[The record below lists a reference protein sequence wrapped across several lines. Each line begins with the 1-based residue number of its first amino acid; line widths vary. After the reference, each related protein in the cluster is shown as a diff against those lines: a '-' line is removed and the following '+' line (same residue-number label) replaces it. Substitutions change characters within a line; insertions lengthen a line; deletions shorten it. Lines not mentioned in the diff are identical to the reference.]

1 MRILV
6 DQSGYALLNIGDIAM
21 LQACVRRLRTLWPD
35 ADIQVLTDSPE
46 RLRQYCPGL
55 TAVAP
60 SFGRRL
66 FSSFAAL
73 PFQAGGPIQD
83 KDNDV
88 LSTAP
93 SEHRFNGEVDP
104 RWEPS
109 RLRAIRRSDLVVSS
123 GGGFIN
129 DIFWRHAA
137 RVLSSLAIAQR
148 FGKPTAMFSQGI
160 GPLTHPMITRLVKHT
175 MPRLLVIGLR
185 EELGS
190 APILRSCGV
199 DAEQMQI
206 TGDDAL
212 LLTTGPERPTT
223 GDAIGLNVRVA
234 FYSSIDR
241 AVTDQA
247 VAIVSE
253 FARHVGV
260 ATLALP
266 VSRYKGSSDLEAMQT
281 SGIRHSDIGGYGGSD
296 DILSPEELVERAARC
311 RVVVTG
317 SYHAAVFSL
326 AAGVPAVCITNSTYY
341 DLKFKG
347 LSAQFPG
354 GCHVVQ
360 PGPGFEREL
369 SEAIDRAWNT
379 SESDRDKLH
388 SAALGQVAQ
397 AELTYQRFGSLVAA
411 VGERG

>member
-21 LQACVRRLRTLWPD
+21 LQACILRLQSLWPD

-46 RLRQYCPGL
+46 RLQQYCAGI

-60 SFGRRL
+60 SFSRRL
-66 FSSFAAL
+66 SSSFAAL
-73 PFQAGGPIQD
+73 PFQSDEQMRRS
-83 KDNDV
+83 DV
-88 LSTAP
+88 P
-93 SEHRFNGEVDP
+93 SSGRPKLRFNAHVPG
-104 RWEPS
+104 WEPS
-109 RLRAIRRSDLVVSS
+109 RLRAIRQADLVVSS

-137 RVLSSLAIAQR
+137 RVLSFLAIAQR

-160 GPLTHPMITRLVKHT
+160 GPLTNPLITRLVMHT

-185 EELGS
+185 EERGS

-199 DAEQMQI
+199 DAQRMQI

-212 LLTTGPERPTT
+212 LLIARHERPPT
-223 GDAIGLNVRVA
+223 GAAIGLNVRIA
-234 FYSSIDR
+234 FYSSVDR
-241 AVTDQA
+241 AVADEA
-247 VAIVSE
+247 VGIASE
-253 FARHVGV
+253 FASHVG
-260 ATLALP
+260 ASTLALP
-266 VSRYKGSSDLEAMQT
+266 VSRYKGSSDLEAMQ
-281 SGIRHSDIGGYGGSD
+281 SSSVRHNDIGADGGSD
-296 DILSPEELVERAARC
+296 DILSPEELAERAARC

-317 SYHAAVFSL
+317 SYHAAVFGL

-354 GCHVVQ
+354 GCHIVR
-360 PGPGFEREL
+360 PEPGFAREL

-388 SAALGQVAQ
+388 SAALAQVAQ
-397 AELTYQRFGSLVAA
+397 AELTYRQFGSLVAA
-411 VGERG
+411 AVARG

>member
-6 DQSGYALLNIGDIAM
+6 DQSGYGLLNIGDIAM
-21 LQACVRRLRTLWPD
+21 LQACILRLQNLWPE

-46 RLRQYCPGL
+46 RLQQYCAGL

-66 FSSFAAL
+66 TSSIAPL
-73 PFQAGGPIQD
+73 PFQSDEQMRSSD
-83 KDNDV
+83 
-88 LSTAP
+88 LP
-93 SEHRFNGEVDP
+93 SSVRPKLRLNGRADP
-104 RWEPS
+104 SWEPS
-109 RLRAIRRSDLVVSS
+109 RLRAIRRADLVVSS

-137 RVLSSLAIAQR
+137 RVLSFLAIAQR
-148 FGKPTAMFSQGI
+148 FGKPTAMFSQGV
-160 GPLTHPMITRLVKHT
+160 GPLTHPLMTRLVMHT

-199 DAEQMQI
+199 DAERMQI

-212 LLTTGPERPTT
+212 LLTTRSERPPT
-223 GDAIGLNVRVA
+223 GAAIGLNVRVA

-241 AVTDQA
+241 AVADQA
-247 VAIVSE
+247 VAVASE
-253 FARHVGV
+253 FASNVGV
-260 ATLALP
+260 TTLALP

-281 SGIRHSDIGGYGGSD
+281 SGIRHSDIVADGRSD
-296 DILSPEELVERAARC
+296 DILSPEELAERAARC
-311 RVVVTG
+311 RAVVTG
-317 SYHAAVFSL
+317 SYHAAVFGL

-354 GCHVVQ
+354 GCHIVR
-360 PGPGFEREL
+360 PGPGFEHEL
-369 SEAIDRAWNT
+369 SEAIGRAWNA
-379 SESDRDKLH
+379 SESNRDKLH
-388 SAALGQVAQ
+388 SAALAQVAQ

-411 VGERG
+411 SVARG